1 MTVNITADT
10 GPTAGASS
18 VTFTEDHT
26 YTFKATDFVYSD
38 SADASTDPLASIT
51 IVTLPSS
58 GTLKL
63 GINNVTAGQ
72 VITAAS
78 IPNLTY
84 VPNTDVAGAAAAT
97 FQFKVT
103 DTATGGTPITSAAAT
118 MTVNITA
125 DTGPSALA
133 SSINA
138 TENTT
143 YTFKTSDFGYSDSGD
158 ATTDPMA
165 SVIITTLPGDGT
177 LYHNGTALT
186 PANPGT

>member
-1 MTVNITADT
+1 MPNTDVVAQGSFQFKVTDTATGGTSATSAAATMSLNVTADG

-18 VTFTEDHT
+18 VSLTEDHT

-38 SADASTDPLASIT
+38 SADASTDSLASIT

-84 VPNTDVAGAAAAT
+84 VPNTDVAGAAGPAA
-97 FQFKVT
+97 VGLVA
-103 DTATGGTPITSAAAT
+103 DDDVLLLGGQL
-118 MTVNITA
+118 V
-125 DTGPSALA
+125 
-133 SSINA
+133 
-138 TENTT
+138 
-143 YTFKTSDFGYSDSGD
+143 D
-158 ATTDPMA
+158 AVDRPL
-165 SVIITTLPGDGT
+165 VGRPVVDEDHLVLVRRHRLPQQRVDEGLDVF
-177 LYHNGTALT
+177 A
-186 PANPGT
+186 